1 MGSGLEKKHRD
12 TVAIQENNPF
22 NTGETG
28 LVLWPPPSKILTPR
42 WVPPPHPK
50 PHMGKGTSSEST
62 GEQGLIPMGGSM
74 GHQDNVGVHDR
85 KGGSAMGWGG
95 GGPF

>member
-42 WVPPPHPK
+42 WVPPPPPQATHGQGHELRVHRGTGTHP
-50 PHMGKGTSSEST
+50 HG
-62 GEQGLIPMGGSM
+62 
-74 GHQDNVGVHDR
+74 GVHGPPR
-85 KGGSAMGWGG
+85 QRGGPRQKGGLCHGMGG